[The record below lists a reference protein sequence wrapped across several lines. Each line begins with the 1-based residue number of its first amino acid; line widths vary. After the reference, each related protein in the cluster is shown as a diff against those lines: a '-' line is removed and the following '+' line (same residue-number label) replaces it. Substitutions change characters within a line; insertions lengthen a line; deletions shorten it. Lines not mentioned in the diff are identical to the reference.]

1 MLKGI
6 RERLSGSLSA
16 FGAVFTNP
24 NLRRLELA
32 FTGSEF
38 GKWLYLVA
46 LAVYAYRHGGTTAV
60 GVAYLIR
67 TVPSFFAAPFMGALA
82 DRYPRERVMVLATIS
97 RVVTMGV
104 AAAAVAVGA
113 PPILVYVLVALVT
126 LLSTAFRP
134 AQSAL
139 LPSLTRTPDELTAA
153 NVASS
158 SVASVALFAGP
169 ALGGGVLLVT
179 SPEVVFGATAGI
191 FVWVLFLVGRIEV
204 EREPPFVERRNLARE
219 ALEGFRTIAVHPTLR
234 VLVSLY
240 AMQTLVAGLLGVL
253 VVVAALKFL
262 RLGDSG
268 VGFLNSAIGVGSV
281 LGIAVTLAFVSK
293 RRLAFGFSFGLL
305 LWGIPLIVFGA
316 IGNTAVAY
324 IALGCVGIADTLVEV
339 AAPTMIQRAVPDHVL
354 ARVFGVLDS
363 LFFGTIGL
371 GGILAPALVS
381 GLGIRWALIVTG
393 LILPVLAVVFWRKLA
408 KIDAAAPAPAE
419 QLALLRQLPL
429 FAPLPI
435 VTLEQLASSLVPVH
449 APAGE
454 VVIRQGEE
462 GDRFYLIET
471 GELEVSI
478 DGRPV
483 RTMGPGD
490 HFGEIALL
498 REVPRTATVT
508 ARSSSDLYALERDEF
523 IAAVTGH
530 APSVRAADAV
540 IAQRLST
547 ARSSVAG

>member
-1 MLKGI
+1 MLRGI
-6 RERLSGSLSA
+6 RERLSESLSA

-24 NLRRLELA
+24 NLRRVELA

-46 LAVYAYRHGGTTAV
+46 LAVYAYGHGGATAV
-60 GVAYLIR
+60 GIAYLIR
-67 TVPSFFAAPFMGALA
+67 TIPSFFVAPFMGALA
-82 DRYPRERVMVLATIS
+82 DRYPRERVMALATVS
-97 RVVTMGV
+97 RAVAMGA
-104 AAAAVAVGA
+104 AAAAVATGA
-113 PPILVYVLVALVT
+113 PPILAYLLVALVT

-139 LPSLTRTPDELTAA
+139 LPTLTQTPDELTAA

-158 SVASVALFAGP
+158 SVASVAAFAGP
-169 ALGGGVLLVT
+169 ALGGVLLTVT
-179 SPEVVFGATAGI
+179 SVEVVFAATAGI
-191 FVWVLFLVGRIEV
+191 FVWVLLLVGRIEV

-219 ALEGFRTIAVHPTLR
+219 AFEGVRTIAVHPTLR

-262 RLGDSG
+262 DLGDSG
-268 VGFLNSAIGVGSV
+268 VGFLNSAIGVGAV
-281 LGIAVTLAFVSK
+281 LGIGVTLAFVGK
-293 RRLAFGFSFGLL
+293 RRLAFGFTFGLM

-316 IGNTAVAY
+316 VGNAVVAY
-324 IALGCVGIADTLVEV
+324 VALGCVGIADTLVEV
-339 AAPTMIQRAVPDHVL
+339 AAPTMIQRAVPDEVL

-381 GLGIRWALIVTG
+381 AFGIRWALIATG
-393 LILPVLAVVFWRKLA
+393 LILPVLALVFWRKLV

-419 QLALLRQLPL
+419 QLTLLRQIPL

-435 VTLEQLASSLVPVH
+435 VVVEQLASSLVPMHV
-449 APAGE
+449 PAGDT
-454 VVIRQGEE
+454 VIQQGEE
-462 GDRFYLIET
+462 GDRFYVIES
-471 GELEVSI
+471 GELEVSV

-498 REVPRTATVT
+498 RDVPRTATVR
-508 ARSSSDLYALERDEF
+508 ARSGADLYALDRDEF
-523 IAAVTGH
+523 IGAVTGH
-530 APSVRAADAV
+530 APSARAADAV

-547 ARSSVAG
+547 ARSSVVG

>member
-1 MLKGI
+1 MLTGI
-6 RERLSGSLSA
+6 RERLSESLSA

-24 NLRRLELA
+24 NLRRVELA

-46 LAVYAYRHGGTTAV
+46 LAVYAYGHGGATAV
-60 GVAYLIR
+60 GIAYLIR
-67 TVPSFFAAPFMGALA
+67 TIPAFFAAPFMGAIA
-82 DRYPRERVMVLATIS
+82 DRYPRERVMALATIS
-97 RVVTMGV
+97 RVVAMGA

-113 PPILVYVLVALVT
+113 PPMLVYLLVALVT

-158 SVASVALFAGP
+158 SVASVAAFAGP
-169 ALGGGVLLVT
+169 ALGGLVLLAT
-179 SPEVVFGATAGI
+179 SPEVVFAATAGI
-191 FVWVLFLVGRIEV
+191 FVWVLFLVARIEV
-204 EREPPFVERRNLARE
+204 EREPPFVERKNLARE
-219 ALEGFRTIAVHPTLR
+219 VLEGFRTIAVHPTLR
-234 VLVSLY
+234 ILVSLY

-262 RLGDSG
+262 HLGNSG
-268 VGFLNSAIGVGSV
+268 VGFLTSAIGVGSV
-281 LGIAVTLAFVSK
+281 LGIAVTLAFVGK
-293 RRLAFGFSFGLL
+293 RRLAFGFTFGLM
-305 LWGIPLIVFGA
+305 LWGIPIVVFGA
-316 IGNTAVAY
+316 IGNTVVAF

-339 AAPTMIQRAVPDHVL
+339 AAPTMIQRAVPDDVL

-393 LILPVLAVVFWRKLA
+393 LILPVLALVFWRQLI
-408 KIDAAAPAPAE
+408 KIDAAAPAPE
-419 QLALLRQLPL
+419 KQLMLLRQMPL
-429 FAPLPI
+429 FGPLPI
-435 VTLEQLASSLVPVH
+435 VTLEQLASSLVPMHV
-449 APAGE
+449 PAGE
-454 VVIRQGEE
+454 VVIRQGEA
-462 GDRFYLIET
+462 GDRFYVIEN
-471 GELEVSI
+471 GELEVSV

-498 REVPRTATVT
+498 RDVPRTATVT
-508 ARSSSDLYALERDEF
+508 ARTSADLYALDRDEF

-530 APSVRAADAV
+530 APSARAADAV
-540 IAQRLST
+540 ISQRLAT

>member
-1 MLKGI
+1 VLRAL
-6 RERLSGSLSA
+6 RERLSESLSA

-46 LAVYAYRHGGTTAV
+46 LAVYAYGHGGATAV

-67 TVPSFFAAPFMGALA
+67 TVPSFLAAPFMGALA
-82 DRYPRERVMVLATIS
+82 DRYPRERVMALATVS
-97 RVVTMGV
+97 RIV
-104 AAAAVAVGA
+104 AMAGAAVAVATGA
-113 PPILVYVLVALVT
+113 PAILAYLLVALVT

-158 SVASVALFAGP
+158 SVASVAAFAGP
-169 ALGGGVLLVT
+169 ALGGVLLTVT
-179 SPEVVFGATAGI
+179 SVEVVFAATAGI
-191 FVWVLFLVGRIEV
+191 FVGVLFLVGRIEV

-219 ALEGFRTIAVHPTLR
+219 AFEGIRTIAVHPTLR
-234 VLVSLY
+234 VLVGLY

-253 VVVAALKFL
+253 IVVAALKFL
-262 RLGDSG
+262 HLGNSG
-268 VGFLNSAIGVGSV
+268 VGFLNSAMGIGAV
-281 LGIAVTLAFVSK
+281 LGIAVTLAFVGK
-293 RRLAFGFSFGLL
+293 RRLAFGFTFGLM
-305 LWGIPLIVFGA
+305 LWGLPLIAFGA
-316 IGNTAVAY
+316 SENTVVAY
-324 IALGCVGIADTLVEV
+324 LALGCVGIADTLVEV
-339 AAPTMIQRAVPDHVL
+339 AAPTMIQRAVPDDVL

-393 LILPVLAVVFWRKLA
+393 LILPVLALVFWRRLT

-419 QLALLRQLPL
+419 QLALLRQMPL
-429 FAPLPI
+429 FSSLPI
-435 VTLEQLASSLVPVH
+435 VTVEQLASSLVPLHV
-449 APAGE
+449 PAGG
-454 VVIRQGEE
+454 VVIHQGEE
-462 GDRFYLIET
+462 GDRFWVIES
-471 GELEVSI
+471 GELDVSV
-478 DGRPV
+478 DGKPV
-483 RTMGPGD
+483 SALGPSD

-498 REVPRTATVT
+498 RDVPRTATVT
-508 ARSSSDLYALERDEF
+508 ARTAADLYALDRDEF
-523 IAAVTGH
+523 IGAVTGH
-530 APSVRAADAV
+530 APSARAADAV

-547 ARSSVAG
+547 ARTSVIG